1 MASKP
6 ANAVQK
12 KWMSDIAEFI
22 NEESLG
28 ILYPDYEGDIRFE
41 LHHVLGRS
49 AKHNK
54 VSIGHE
60 FIIPVPKEL
69 HEIKSNHPNNV
80 SYFKK
85 NFVKAHGDQRGIFQ
99 CLISCMAQW
108 GYETPDMDI
117 YNAIMDT
124 NV

>member
-41 LHHVLGRS
+41 LHHVLGSS

-54 VSIGHE
+54 VSIGNE
-60 FIIPVPKEL
+60 FIIAVPKDI
-69 HEIKSNHPNNV
+69 HEIKRNYHTKV
-80 SYFKK
+80 S
-85 NFVKAHGDQRGIFQ
+85 
-99 CLISCMAQW
+99 
-108 GYETPDMDI
+108 
-117 YNAIMDT
+117 
-124 NV
+124 